1 MLVIFELMKR
11 VVHVETVGEYNQV
24 VNQSTMHPLVSVIDF
39 KNGTAARRDTSI
51 TAVSFGFYAVF
62 LKSDKEHCTIR
73 YGRNTYDYQQGT
85 LVFIA
90 PGQVVSIEEDGEDY
104 RPEGRCLL
112 FHPDLLRGTVLAQRM
127 KDYTF
132 FSYDVHEALHL
143 SESEKQIVL
152 DCLNKISYELSHGID
167 KHSKSLIVSN
177 IELFLNYCIRFND
190 RQFIT
195 RDHENK
201 GIVEKF
207 ESLLSEYFASE
218 KLHTDGAPTVAYCA
232 SALNLSTNYFGDLI
246 KRESGKTAQE
256 YIHLKLLDLAK
267 EKVFEPGKS
276 LSEIAYELGFKYP
289 QHFSRF
295 FKQHVGVSPNEYRS
309 LN

>member
-1 MLVIFELMKR
+1 MYNTLVGYQTL
-11 VVHVETVGEYNQV
+11 
-24 VNQSTMHPLVSVIDF
+24 HPLVSVIHF
-39 KNGTAARRDTSI
+39 SKAKTTRAAQVDAI
-51 TAVSFGFYAVF
+51 SFGFYAVF
-62 LKSDKEHCTIR
+62 LKEDNQHCTIR
-73 YGRNTYDYQQGT
+73 YGRSKYDYQQGT

-90 PGQVVSIEEDGEDY
+90 PGQVVSIEEDGDDY
-104 RPEGRCLL
+104 VPEGKVLL
-112 FHPDLLRGTVLAQRM
+112 FHPDLLRGTALTHKM

-143 SESEKQIVL
+143 SELERQIVL
-152 DCLNKISYELSHGID
+152 DCLSKIDYELKHAID
-167 KHSKSLIVSN
+167 KHSKSIIVSN
-177 IELFLNYCIRFND
+177 IELFLNYCVRFND

-207 ESLLSEYFASE
+207 DAFLNNYFGSD
-218 KLHTDGAPTVAYCA
+218 KLQNEGIPTVTMCA
-232 SALNLSTNYFGDLI
+232 SNLNLSSNYFGDLI
-246 KRESGKTAQE
+246 RKETGKTAQE
-256 YIHLKLLDLAK
+256 YIHLKLLELAK
-267 EKVFEPGKS
+267 EMVFDPAKS

-295 FKQHVGVSPNEYRS
+295 FKQHVGMSPNEYRN

>member
-1 MLVIFELMKR
+1 MKR
-11 VVHVETVGEYNQV
+11 LVNIETINEYNTLVDYQ
-24 VNQSTMHPLVSVIDF
+24 TLHPLVSVIDF
-39 KNGTAARRDTSI
+39 STVTTKRATRVDAL
-51 TAVSFGFYAVF
+51 SFGFYAVF
-62 LKSDKEHCTIR
+62 LKEDKQHCTIR
-73 YGRNTYDYQQGT
+73 YGRNKYDYQQGT

-90 PGQVVSIEEDGEDY
+90 PGQVVSIEEDRDDY
-104 RPEGRCLL
+104 VPEGKALL
-112 FHPDLLRGTVLAQRM
+112 FHPDLLRGTALTHKM

-132 FSYDVHEALHL
+132 FSYSVHEALHL
-143 SESEKQIVL
+143 SEKERQIVL
-152 DCLNKISYELSHGID
+152 DCLSKIDYELKHAID

-207 ESLLSEYFASE
+207 GALLNDYFGSD
-218 KLHTDGAPTVAYCA
+218 KLQHEGVPTVAMCA
-232 SALNLSTNYFGDLI
+232 SHLNLSSNYFGDLI
-246 KRESGKTAQE
+246 RKETGKTAQE
-256 YIHLKLLDLAK
+256 YIHLKLLELAK
-267 EKVFEPGKS
+267 EKVFDPAKS

-295 FKQHVGVSPNEYRS
+295 FKQHVGMPPNEYRN